1 MILST
6 YKNISINLSIIYRV
20 VRTLLS
26 GQVGNLDILRSSIK
40 ISSLEPSMARD
51 KLNLK

>member
-6 YKNISINLSIIYRV
+6 YKNISINLPIIYRV

-26 GQVGNLDILRSSIK
+26 GQVGNLDIKIVYQDQQSGTIYRWREINSI
-40 ISSLEPSMARD
+40 
-51 KLNLK
+51 